1 MKKLVFLT
9 IAFVVILVFIIPTI
23 LSFGIKYIPSGTQ
36 PSLGNTKKIYG
47 EIVLSQSF
55 ISEKDNLSGIGVS
68 IKNPNFANKKE
79 ARVNIYDGEEKLI
92 RTIVLNG
99 QNIADGKFVKI
110 LFDPIRNS
118 KDKRYSWVISSP
130 ESVFEDAL
138 EIFLTNNPPSWSLD
152 LKVSGNLAE
161 ESLSYVTLHKV
172 ANPTEVLGM
181 ISSGWINNLVQDK
194 LFLMTYTLLI
204 LTSIGTLIYL
214 TAVRKN

>member
-1 MKKLVFLT
+1 MKKLVLFS
-9 IAFVVILVFIIPTI
+9 IIFVLILVFIIPAI

-110 LFDPIRNS
+110 LFEPISGS
-118 KDKRYSWVISSP
+118 KDKKFSWVISSP

-138 EIFLTNNPPSWSLD
+138 EIFLTNDSPSWSLD
-152 LKVSGNLAE
+152 LKVSNQLEDGG
-161 ESLSYVTLHKV
+161 LSYVTLHKV
-172 ANPTEVLGM
+172 VNSTEVLGM
-181 ISSGWINNLVQDK
+181 ILSGGINNLVQDK
-194 LFLMTYTLLI
+194 PFFITYALFI
-204 LTSIGTLIYL
+204 VTSIGALIYL
-214 TAVRKN
+214 SFARKS

>member
-1 MKKLVFLT
+1 MKRLTIFAIIFVFLL
-9 IAFVVILVFIIPTI
+9 IVIIPVILV
-23 LSFGIKYIPSGTQ
+23 FGIKYIPSGTQ

-92 RTIVLNG
+92 RTVALNG

-110 LFDPIRNS
+110 LFEPILDS
-118 KDKRYSWVISSP
+118 KGKEFSWTFSSP

-138 EIFLTNNPPSWSLD
+138 EIFLTNDPPSWSLD
-152 LKVSGNLAE
+152 LKVSGQVE
-161 ESLSYVTLHKV
+161 DGGLSYVTLHKV
-172 ANPTEVLGM
+172 ASHTEVLEM
-181 ISSGWINNLVQDK
+181 ILSGWLNNLVQDK
-194 LFLMTYTLLI
+194 PFFITYSLLI
-204 LTSIGTLIYL
+204 VTSVGTLIYL
-214 TAVRKN
+214 SSTRKN